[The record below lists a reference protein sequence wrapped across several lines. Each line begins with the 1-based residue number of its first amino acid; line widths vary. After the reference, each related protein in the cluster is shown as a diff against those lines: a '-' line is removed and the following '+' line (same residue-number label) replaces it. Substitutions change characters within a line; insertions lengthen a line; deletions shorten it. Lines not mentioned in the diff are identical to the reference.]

1 MVRIDSGLGETRV
14 FQHYFFFPR
23 KLTELTDLISVSLH
37 RPSPAS
43 CKSLMFRQVRGCGCP
58 SPSPVLFS
66 LFPSSFCWL
75 KIFVR
80 TLGARGGKEVASP
93 GSPHSA
99 PSPRRETGL
108 IAGRRSKSP
117 SLPRKA
123 GGGCWAVGHMRE
135 GHGGEVGWA
144 WNPVMGGSRARL
156 DVLGSAW
163 ESEPFSVVSWLHP
176 CSGLARARGVC
187 LELFPRTSFQESRLA
202 GLGRGKGQN
211 LRNWKPWTHYFKA
224 GMGLTWGWGNPDGR
238 CPGQCWVS
246 STPCLLTLLRVV
258 VLCPPPPQ
266 SLW

>member
-1 MVRIDSGLGETRV
+1 MVSIDSGLGETRV
-14 FQHYFFFPR
+14 FQHYFFSPR
-23 KLTELTDLISVSLH
+23 KLTELTHLISVSLH

-43 CKSLMFRQVRGCGCP
+43 CKSLMFRQVRGCGRP

-80 TLGARGGKEVASP
+80 TLGARGGKEVASA

-123 GGGCWAVGHMRE
+123 GRGCWAVGHRRE

-144 WNPVMGGSRARL
+144 WDPVLGGSRAGL

-176 CSGLARARGVC
+176 CSGLARARGGVSGAFSKNKFSGEQAGWSWQREGSEPQE
-187 LELFPRTSFQESRLA
+187 LEALDSLSQSWHGPHTGA
-202 GLGRGKGQN
+202 GAAGGGTLMGGV
-211 LRNWKPWTHYFKA
+211 LRRA
-224 GMGLTWGWGNPDGR
+224 GSVAHP
-238 CPGQCWVS
+238 VY
-246 STPCLLTLLRVV
+246 
-258 VLCPPPPQ
+258 
-266 SLW
+266 